1 MSNILKSKDILA
13 ALVELTE
20 EERDQISK
28 KCLQINQE
36 EAKKNLEPAKKR
48 YEEALALI
56 RKVEPSY
63 GTPAAD
69 NVGNLINKELEKA
82 GGDGLTTAELVA
94 ALNKPEAKISE
105 VLTKYSK
112 DGWKI
117 GKDGKASGKAR
128 YTQDNKTNKWTR
140 INKPSI

>member
-1 MSNILKSKDILA
+1 MSEKLKVKDILA
-13 ALVELTE
+13 ALEALTE

-28 KCLQINQE
+28 QCLQINEE
-36 EAKKNLEPAKKR
+36 EARKNLEPAKKQ

-82 GGDGLTTAELVA
+82 GKNGLTIAELVA

-105 VLTKYSK
+105 VLNKYSK
-112 DGWKI
+112 DGWK
-117 GKDGKASGKAR
+117 KDKAGNASGKAR

-140 INKPSI
+140 INKASI